1 MPDDVTPDEAEPEE
15 PNRGMSTGR
24 PARPRSARRSLG
36 AIVLGFELIIVFLGS
51 LVIFGLGALPAPLA
65 LGGGAALVVAMGAT
79 IGLLRYRWAFIVGW
93 ILQAI
98 VIAAGV
104 LVPAFF
110 IVGAIFTA
118 MWAYCMIVGVRLD
131 RTNNTHTQDNLETEN
146 PE

>member
-1 MPDDVTPDEAEPEE
+1 LEDELMPGDLPPEDPTPAQPV
-15 PNRGMSTGR
+15 GR
-24 PARPRSARRSLG
+24 PTRPRSARHSLG
-36 AIVLGFELIIVFLGS
+36 SIVLGFELIIVFLGA

-65 LGGGAALVVAMGAT
+65 LGGGAALVLAMGAT
-79 IGLLRYRWAFIVGW
+79 IGLLRYRWAFILGW

-118 MWAYCMIVGVRLD
+118 MWAYCMVVGARLD
-131 RTNNTHTQDNLETEN
+131 RNNTTHTQENLETEN